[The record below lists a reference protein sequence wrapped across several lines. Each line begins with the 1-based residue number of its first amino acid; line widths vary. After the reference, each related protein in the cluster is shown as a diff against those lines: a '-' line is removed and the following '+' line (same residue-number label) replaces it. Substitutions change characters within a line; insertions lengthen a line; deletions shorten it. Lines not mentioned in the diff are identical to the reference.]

1 MALLEDPTIQ
11 RILDEVNK
19 AATGGIFG
27 AAGNY
32 VSEPTNAMAQ
42 FQSQLSSS
50 EKNFYNQDQA
60 PLFYP
65 TPDMF
70 DLSGLTQFDAMPSGQ
85 PIPTSTNFDLY
96 SSGLYNT
103 MPQSYLAPFEHYN
116 GITKSNAKNV
126 ILDENN
132 ILRSTSTVSSV
143 NNDLLFEQHRHQEY
157 PTMPNLGLNVRTTP
171 LQMEAISK
179 NISELNQMPLPSEGI
194 PKEMTNSVTSTGN
207 ASIHK
212 EQDSTIPPV
221 QNEDIDPENPSKYHS
236 FSSLRLIAT
245 ILDSPGQI
253 FYDPNPQVIQRKGA
267 HSVTYKQNIIV
278 RFLQPPAIPNAGPL
292 IIKEVKFF
300 FKCHSNMSL
309 LVFS

>member
-19 AATGGIFG
+19 AASGGIFG

-32 VSEPTNAMAQ
+32 VSQPTNTMAQ

-50 EKNFYNQDQA
+50 ENNFYNQDQA

-70 DLSGLTQFDAMPSGQ
+70 DLSGLTQFDSMTSVQ
-85 PIPTSTNFDLY
+85 PMAKSTDFDLY

-103 MPQSYLAPFEHYN
+103 MPQSYLSPFENYT

-126 ILDENN
+126 IADENK

-143 NNDLLFEQHRHQEY
+143 NNDLLFEYHRHQEY

-171 LQMEAISK
+171 IQVDAISSK
-179 NISELNQMPLPSEGI
+179 NIPLTSESI

-207 ASIHK
+207 TVMNK
-212 EQDSTIPPV
+212 EEDPSVPPTQD
-221 QNEDIDPENPSKYHS
+221 EDVDQENPSSY
-236 FSSLRLIAT
+236 R
-245 ILDSPGQI
+245 
-253 FYDPNPQVIQRKGA
+253 
-267 HSVTYKQNIIV
+267 
-278 RFLQPPAIPNAGPL
+278 
-292 IIKEVKFF
+292 
-300 FKCHSNMSL
+300 
-309 LVFS
+309 

>member
-19 AATGGIFG
+19 AASGGIFG

-32 VSEPTNAMAQ
+32 VSEPTNTMTQ

-50 EKNFYNQDQA
+50 ENNFYNQDQA

-70 DLSGLTQFDAMPSGQ
+70 DLSGLTQFDSMTSVQ
-85 PIPTSTNFDLY
+85 PMATSTDFDLY

-103 MPQSYLAPFEHYN
+103 MPQSYLSPFENYT

-126 ILDENN
+126 ITDENK

-143 NNDLLFEQHRHQEY
+143 NNDLLFEYHRHQEY

-171 LQMEAISK
+171 IQVDAISSK
-179 NISELNQMPLPSEGI
+179 NIPLASEGI

-207 ASIHK
+207 TVMNK
-212 EQDSTIPPV
+212 EEDSSVPPTQD
-221 QNEDIDPENPSKYHS
+221 EDVDQENPSSY
-236 FSSLRLIAT
+236 R
-245 ILDSPGQI
+245 
-253 FYDPNPQVIQRKGA
+253 
-267 HSVTYKQNIIV
+267 
-278 RFLQPPAIPNAGPL
+278 
-292 IIKEVKFF
+292 
-300 FKCHSNMSL
+300 
-309 LVFS
+309 